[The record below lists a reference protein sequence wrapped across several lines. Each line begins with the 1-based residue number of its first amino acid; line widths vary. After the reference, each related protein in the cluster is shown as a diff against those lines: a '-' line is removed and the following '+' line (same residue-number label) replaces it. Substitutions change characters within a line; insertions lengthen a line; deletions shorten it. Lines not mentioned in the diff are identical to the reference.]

1 MKLAIIGN
9 GIMACGIS
17 QVFAQNGH
25 TVIIKGRDENKLDN
39 AVSGIEKG
47 LSKLVSKEKITEDTK
62 NETMKLIS
70 TTTDFKDVVDADLII
85 EAITEDMKVKHET
98 FKVLDEIC
106 SENTIFATNTS
117 SLSITEIASILKN
130 PSRLIGLHFFNPVP
144 VMKLVEIVCGQLTDD
159 KITTEVTNLMSK
171 IGKIPVKVEEAPG
184 FVVNRILI
192 PLINEGIGI
201 LAEGVASA
209 QDIDNAMKLGANHPM
224 GPLALGDLIGLDVC
238 LAVMEV
244 LLYETGDGKYRP
256 HPLLRKKV
264 RAGQLGRKSGIG
276 FFDYSK

>member
-159 KITTEVTNLMSK
+159 KITTEVTNLMSE